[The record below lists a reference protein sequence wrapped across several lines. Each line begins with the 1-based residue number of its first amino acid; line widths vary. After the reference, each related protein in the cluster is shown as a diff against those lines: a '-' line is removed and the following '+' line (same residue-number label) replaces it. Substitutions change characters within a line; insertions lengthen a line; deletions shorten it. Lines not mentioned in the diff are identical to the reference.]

1 MMSMLLKFNTV
12 MLQVRYLTKEA
23 IPAKIKA
30 YLIVFEPFQVQ
41 VSSSYLPVFFIAYI
55 QLKFGAFRRLKRH
68 VMHMCTF
75 TDMHYSYAT

>member
-1 MMSMLLKFNTV
+1 MSMLLKFNTV

-41 VSSSYLPVFFIAYI
+41 VSSSYLPVFF
-55 QLKFGAFRRLKRH
+55 
-68 VMHMCTF
+68 
-75 TDMHYSYAT
+75 